1 MKHYNIY
8 LSLFLLGFVFQMNA
22 QGSGDYIEFNDR
34 KNAVHGVY
42 VGLSTYYGTIDK
54 KDTYSSAFK
63 IAYVANQ
70 EFEIGFEAVGFYTDL
85 NNQGLS
91 NNDRD
96 LLGIYGGLHLEPI
109 LFGKSKLNLSFPLL
123 IGGGA
128 VVLLDGDIEDAEHT
142 IDDDD
147 WDAIFVV
154 EPGINILYNISRYI
168 QLEAG
173 VRHRFSSK
181 IDLESEYNLSR
192 INGFSAGIGL
202 KIGVFNMG
210 KNRYKKKIKD
220 EKESRFQ
227 N

>member
-22 QGSGDYIEFNDR
+22 QGSDDYIEFNDR